1 MAKKTSRPLN
11 NLELV
16 EHFLQ
21 NALEYDI
28 EKDDN
33 YDVVPDIVSTEL
45 NIENFDESLISKNS
59 KSFRVLE
66 YRKDDVRLLLQNQIV
81 LELLSNKRLK
91 SDDDIVLGSGGAF
104 PNSELNPNRDAYI
117 IIGLPASGKS
127 GISNEVADKYGCLLL
142 DSDYAKRKLP
152 EFSKLPFGATLV
164 HEESDYII
172 FGENK
177 PNKFKS
183 LFDYSRETNSNI
195 VLPKIG
201 SNYESILT
209 LIDLLKT
216 NNYKVHLTLVEL
228 DRIKATNRALYRF
241 KTTKRYVPLSLIFD
255 TYNNSP
261 SVAFYKLIT
270 FKSEKLESFGVI
282 STDVDF
288 GNSPIKSLSS
298 NELNPANLY

>member
-209 LIDLLKT
+209 LIDLLKK

>member
-11 NLELV
+11 NFELV

-21 NALEYDI
+21 NALDYDI
-28 EKDDN
+28 ENNDN
-33 YDVVPDIVSTEL
+33 YNVIPEIVSTEL

-66 YRKDDVRLLLQNQIV
+66 YRSDNHRSSLQNKIV
-81 LELLSNKRLK
+81 LELLANKRLE
-91 SDDDIVLGSGGAF
+91 SDEDIQLGKGGAF
-104 PNSELNPNRDAYI
+104 PISELQTNLNAYI
-117 IIGLPASGKS
+117 VIGLPASGKS
-127 GISNEVADKYGCLLL
+127 GISNIIADDYGCLLL

-183 LFDYSRETNSNI
+183 LFDYCREINSNI

-201 SNYESILT
+201 SNYDSVLT
-209 LIDLLKT
+209 LIELLRK

-228 DRIKATNRALYRF
+228 DRIKATQRALHRF
-241 KTTKRYVPLSLIFD
+241 KETKRYVPLSLVFD

-261 SVAFYKLIT
+261 SIAFYKIIT
-270 FKSEKLESFGVI
+270 FNADKLESFGVI
-282 STDVDF
+282 STDVDL
-288 GNSPIKSLSS
+288 GKRPVKILTN
-298 NELNPANLY
+298 NALNPANQY

>member
-11 NLELV
+11 NFELV

-28 EKDDN
+28 EDN
-33 YDVVPDIVSTEL
+33 ENYNIVPEIVSTEL

-59 KSFRVLE
+59 KSYRVLE
-66 YRKDDVRLLLQNQIV
+66 YRKDNHRRLLQNKIV
-81 LELLSNKRLK
+81 LELLSIKRLE
-91 SDDDIVLGSGGAF
+91 SDEDIELGNGGAF
-104 PNSELNPNRDAYI
+104 PNSELRTNLDAYI
-117 IIGLPASGKS
+117 VIGLPASGKS
-127 GISNEVADKYGCLLL
+127 GISNIIADEYGCLLL

-183 LFDYSRETNSNI
+183 LFDYCRETNSNI

-201 SNYESILT
+201 SNYESVLT
-209 LIDLLKT
+209 LIELLKK

-228 DRIKATNRALYRF
+228 DRIKATQRALYRF

-261 SVAFYKLIT
+261 SIAFYKIIT
-270 FKSEKLESFGVI
+270 FHADKLESFGVI
-282 STDVDF
+282 STDVEF
-288 GNSPIKSLSS
+288 GKSPIKSLS
-298 NELNPANLY
+298 NNKLNPANLY